1 MDPITAGISA
11 LMGIL
16 GLFKNSGDK
25 ATTTSATTDPNITA
39 MLQSQQKRTNLQDPL
54 FEAVT
59 RMAMG
64 LLPKQYQRENPFD
77 TAGGRGGQGGGVSPT
92 DASGVG
98 RPNET
103 ATTRVPWMRPEQ
115 PWSSPNELRRRQDN
129 TRPAR

>member
-1 MDPITAGISA
+1 MDPITAGISV

-64 LLPKQYQRENPFD
+64 LLPKQYQQ
-77 TAGGRGGQGGGVSPT
+77 TLGAASWAGGQGGGVSPT

>member
-64 LLPKQYQRENPFD
+64 LLPKQYQQTLGATSWQPGGNAPTPEPLGGTRPDPNP
-77 TAGGRGGQGGGVSPT
+77 
-92 DASGVG
+92 SG
-98 RPNET
+98 
-103 ATTRVPWMRPEQ
+103 RVPWMRPEQ